1 MKTTHEES
9 DVVTIGI
16 GAKTKAKIHQTREAF
31 RILSKGLYTK
41 PIEAIVRELSSN
53 AWDSHRAAG
62 KVDVPFKLHLPT
74 QLEPWF
80 AIEDFGVGLDHEGI
94 DELYTGYF
102 GTSKNQSEDDIGG
115 FGLGSKTPFCY
126 GDSFTIVSV
135 QNHIARTYTVF
146 VGDDGC
152 PWTAL
157 LNEEQVEKESG
168 LLCQFPVED
177 KEIRQSAF
185 KTAAEYTLQEFRV
198 KPECNYPLNFPVQ
211 DAIIDKPRYKWF
223 KGSNSLQL
231 IAVMGQVQY
240 PIDFSHIKP
249 KLTSDQAKAVAKYN
263 GTVKIYFEI
272 GELEVP
278 PSRESVLL
286 NDYSIKAIE
295 DALIGVDT
303 NFASMIIDEV
313 EACENHV
320 KACSKLVSFKQIL
333 GIHSR
338 NDRYYYK
345 YEEEKNFE
353 TNFYKKYSKFNLTY
367 FKHGIRKFEEL
378 YPNLMFI
385 RSAGS
390 MRSNAWTPDHND
402 DYGIF
407 NSDGN
412 FEIIFID
419 QFMTHYYRALMYFE
433 NNRKNVYRTL
443 YFVYPKKAWD
453 DKKQRIDNMEQ
464 VKKEAELLFNE
475 LGLPYSVSSD
485 EVNVE
490 DFTFEKEEEIEEKIA
505 SEFFVFD
512 AKKNWGAAT
521 WDKVHYRDLPD
532 TVYYL
537 PLSHGLL
544 PFTQDKYEVR
554 AVVKLIA
561 AITEVPKD
569 EIYYIPER
577 CLGKKKIKND
587 PRFINLL
594 TMSKTII
601 NCRKAEEHEWWRRL
615 IYTNNRDRIKE
626 HMDRL
631 QVIAKYLTIEK
642 DKIEKFLDFFNVASV
657 DSEAL
662 DFYNRMC
669 GHFGITQE
677 CDILEEVL
685 THLQNRKL
693 WTRIE
698 KAWSTY
704 RDSEESIIELA
715 HYLENGL

>member
-1 MKTTHEES
+1 MRTTHEES

-41 PIEAIVRELSSN
+41 PIEAIVRELASN

-62 KVDVPFKLHLPT
+62 KLDVPFKLHLPT

-80 AIEDFGVGLDHEGI
+80 AIEDFGIGLDDEGI
-94 DELYTGYF
+94 QELYTGYF

-126 GDSFTIVSV
+126 TDSFTIIST

-152 PWTAL
+152 PWVSL
-157 LNEEQVEKESG
+157 LNEETVEKDNG

-198 KPECNYPLNFPVQ
+198 KPECNYPLNFSIQ

-240 PIDFSHIKP
+240 PVDLNHIKN
-249 KLTSDQAKAVAKYN
+249 KFTNDLAKAVVKYN

-295 DALIGVDT
+295 DALIGVDN

-320 KACSKLVSFKQIL
+320 KACNKLISFKQIL
-333 GIHSR
+333 GINHTTS
-338 NDRYYYK
+338 RYYYK
-345 YEEEKNFE
+345 WEEEKNFE
-353 TNFYKKYSKFNLTY
+353 NNFYKRYSKFNLNY

-385 RSAGS
+385 KSKTS
-390 MRSNAWTPDHND
+390 MRSNAWVSDDHQEQ
-402 DYGIF
+402 GIF
-407 NSDGN
+407 DTDGN

-419 QFMTHYYRALMYFE
+419 QFMTHYYKALMYFE
-433 NNRKNVYRTL
+433 NNRKTYKTL
-443 YFVYPKKAWD
+443 YFVYPKKVWD

-464 VKKEAELLFNE
+464 VKKEAELLLNE
-475 LGLPYSVSSD
+475 IGLPYSISSD
-485 EVNVE
+485 EVNVD

-505 SEFFVFD
+505 SEFFVFN
-512 AKKNWGAAT
+512 AKKRWGAAE
-521 WDKVHYRDLPD
+521 WNKVHYRDLPD

-537 PLSHGLL
+537 PLNHGLL
-544 PFTQDKYEVR
+544 PFTQDKYELR
-554 AVVKLIA
+554 SVVKLIA
-561 AITEVPKD
+561 AITETPQD

-601 NCRKAEEHEWWRRL
+601 NCRKAEEHEWWRAL
-615 IYTNNRDRIKE
+615 IRTNNRDRIHE

-631 QVIAKYLTIEK
+631 QIIAEHLTTEK
-642 DKIEKFLDFFNVASV
+642 DKIKKFLNFFEVHSI

-662 DFYNRMC
+662 NFYNRMC
-669 GHFGITQE
+669 EHFNITQE

-685 THLQNRKL
+685 THLENRKL
-693 WTRIE
+693 WTKIN
-698 KAWSTY
+698 ASWSTY
-704 RDSEESIIELA
+704 RDSEESVIELA